1 MTIIVVS
8 SSSVSMNSARP
19 CRSEEEERR
28 YGEVRGEGEEVRG
41 VNE

>member
-19 CRSEEEERR
+19 CRSEEEVRR
-28 YGEVRGEGEEVRG
+28 YGEVRVEEEEGRER
-41 VNE
+41 